1 MRKTILAA
9 LAASALSG
17 CAHDFV
23 PGPGTSVLSLEPDK
37 ATCRLM
43 ARGMESGYSFGA
55 YGSPKFVAIS
65 TGVAGIFYG
74 VSAAVEQ
81 ATNYDDCMMAKGY
94 QIAER
99 ATTTQPIGRREFLVR
114 AIEVT
119 PAMAEAHH
127 LPHGGVAIL
136 RVDPNGA
143 AASAGLRADDVIVSF
158 NGVPVHGGSDIERAL
173 SEVAPS
179 QKVVAM
185 IWRAGGEQSVEV
197 QF

>member
-99 ATTTQPIGRREFLVR
+99 ATTTSTLALAATTSQPIGRREFLVR

-127 LPHGGVAIL
+127 LPHGGVVIL
-136 RVDPNGA
+136 R
-143 AASAGLRADDVIVSF
+143 
-158 NGVPVHGGSDIERAL
+158 
-173 SEVAPS
+173 
-179 QKVVAM
+179 
-185 IWRAGGEQSVEV
+185 
-197 QF
+197 